1 MYTYIVI
8 DDEKFTRMGTIKKL
22 QPMADQITCIGE
34 ADFGCYTHPG
44 HRHPARTY

>member
-34 ADFGCYTHPG
+34 ADNGQ
-44 HRHPARTY
+44 PALS